1 MKTKDILALLDAGYT
16 KEEIEAMEAGEDP
29 AEENQEQEQ
38 SGSEEPEDQAG
49 VSPDQPDLNAI
60 NEFKSAVSEMQSTI
74 GAIQTTLKAI
84 QSQNAK
90 SADSGAPASVNTAE
104 KAIKDF
110 FGAREKG

>member
-29 AEENQEQEQ
+29 AEETQEESQGTDEET
-38 SGSEEPEDQAG
+38 EEPAG
-49 VSPDQPDLNAI
+49 ASPDQPDIGAI
-60 NEFKSAVSEMQSTI
+60 NEFKNVVSEMQSTI

-90 SADSGAPASVNTAE
+90 AADSGAPAAANTAE